1 MTPFELQNA
10 VGPTAWTAVA
20 DYLAPLE
27 AELEALKATLI
38 EHQALAA
45 DAAKRATVE
54 ITKLAQEG
62 VDVSA
67 LVAVVTDV
75 AIPIKQREINAK
87 QAEIKALE
95 EELAAKQAEL
105 EQIKA

>member
-1 MTPFELQNA
+1 MTKFDLQTIT
-10 VGPTAWTAVA
+10 GSGWPAVA
-20 DYLAPLE
+20 EYLAPLE
-27 AELEALKATLI
+27 AELEELKATLI

-54 ITKLAQEG
+54 ITKLAQAG

-75 AIPIKQREINAK
+75 ATPIKQREINAK
-87 QAEIKALE
+87 QAEIEAIE
-95 EELAAKQAEL
+95 AELAAKQAEL